1 MKRTPL
7 KRTELKRKTPLSAKA
22 GGLKR
27 TPLAKRS
34 KKKDR
39 VVRATSPARK
49 QYLATHACALCGGM
63 ASDVHEIARGP
74 SRDLAYTDADGW
86 LAVCR
91 TCHETLGDYTQWPVP
106 KQIALKML
114 LALRSANAAREGRPQ
129 TSLEEAAAWLSALAS
144 PNGNGW

>member
-7 KRTELKRKTPLSAKA
+7 RRKTPLAPGT

-39 VVRATSPARK
+39 VVRTTSPARK
-49 QYLATHACALCGGM
+49 QYLERHACALCGGV
-63 ASDVHEIARGP
+63 ASEVHEIARGP
-74 SRDLAYTDADGW
+74 SRDHAYSDADGW

-91 TCHETLGDYTQWPVP
+91 SCHEQLGDYQEWPVP
-106 KQIALKML
+106 KQIARKML
-114 LALRSANAAREGRPQ
+114 LALEGVNAAREGRPQ
-129 TSLEEAAAWLSALAS
+129 SSLAEVLRHLRSLAS
-144 PNGNGW
+144 RSGSGSCSP